1 LRVNPLENQ
10 SPVLRGLTI
19 YIKFKPNMH
28 VTDAIMDGVHINE
41 EMREIN
47 QMLHDFSQAFRLRSV
62 YAAKMSKCEN
72 I

>member
-1 LRVNPLENQ
+1 
-10 SPVLRGLTI
+10 
-19 YIKFKPNMH
+19 MH

-47 QMLHDFSQAFRLRSV
+47 QMLHDFNQAFRLRSV

-72 I
+72 IWNFWANPNDSQKLEF